1 MDTVGW
7 SKYKLLR
14 LFDLEFQKDFM
25 IQNMKSPLLK
35 EYTNIQVET
44 SKNIQDGDMDFEES
58 LEAIM
63 EDTFKSWKLST
74 CYGIASMAS
83 IHSMARKK

>member
-63 EDTFKSWKLST
+63 EDTFKS
-74 CYGIASMAS
+74 
-83 IHSMARKK
+83 

>member
-7 SKYKLLR
+7 SKYRLLR
-14 LFDLEFQKDFM
+14 SFDLEFQKDFM

-44 SKNIQDGDMDFEES
+44 SKNIQDGNMDFEES

-63 EDTFKSWKLST
+63 EDTFKSWKTLHLLWYSFH
-74 CYGIASMAS
+74 GFNS
-83 IHSMARKK
+83 